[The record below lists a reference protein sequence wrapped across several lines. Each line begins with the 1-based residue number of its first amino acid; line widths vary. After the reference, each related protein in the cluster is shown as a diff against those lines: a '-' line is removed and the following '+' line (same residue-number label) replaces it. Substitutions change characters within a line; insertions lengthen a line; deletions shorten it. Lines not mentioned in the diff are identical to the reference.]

1 METEKIYEALRF
13 EMFSKRVMQHFIFIF
28 MTDDYVFPSMYTPI
42 CFSHPDYHKEI
53 LMPSVIFCEN
63 HFCYYEKSLLM
74 IRFMAK
80 HVHEFSLILSV
91 ISAQDTQA
99 IFGNKNLNDF
109 FSKTNYR
116 IVINE
121 VNDQALNAAQI
132 IAEKSNHTSKA
143 R

>member
-1 METEKIYEALRF
+1 
-13 EMFSKRVMQHFIFIF
+13 MFSKRVMQHFIFIF

-91 ISAQDTQA
+91 ISAQDTYA
-99 IFGNKNLNDF
+99 IFGNKNSNDF
-109 FSKTNYR
+109 FSKTNYS

-121 VNDQALNAAQI
+121 VNDQALNATQI